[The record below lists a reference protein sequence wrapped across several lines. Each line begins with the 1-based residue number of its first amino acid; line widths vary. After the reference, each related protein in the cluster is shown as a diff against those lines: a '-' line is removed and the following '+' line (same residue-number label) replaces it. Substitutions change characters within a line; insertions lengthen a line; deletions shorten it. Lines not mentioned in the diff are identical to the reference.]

1 MIRQRLDKTPEEAS
15 SPDVIVDLYNRQQR
29 KVTSAADTLSA
40 RKAGA
45 AKPAAAVEDDDINP
59 AVSSDIDID
68 DATAAREILD

>member
-15 SPDVIVDLYNRQQR
+15 SPEVIVDLYNRQQR

-45 AKPAAAVEDDDINP
+45 AKPAAAVEDDDMNP
-59 AVSSDIDID
+59 AVRDADID
-68 DATAAREILD
+68 DAIAAPEMLD